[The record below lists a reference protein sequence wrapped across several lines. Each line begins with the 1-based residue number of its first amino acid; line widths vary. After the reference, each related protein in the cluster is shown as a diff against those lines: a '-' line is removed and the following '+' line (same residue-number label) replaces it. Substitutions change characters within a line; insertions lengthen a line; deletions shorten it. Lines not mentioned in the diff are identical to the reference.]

1 MGRDGR
7 NAGVWTGG
15 GKVCAIGV
23 RVMRM
28 RVTLHGFALNCST
41 DLSWYDAIVPC
52 GLTDVSVTSLSELA
66 GREVTVREMDALVV
80 RRFQD
85 LDYEQEFD
93 GIWACASLLH
103 VPRRDMDDVVRR
115 FTRALRPGGVWY
127 MSFKAGE
134 VEEVRGGRWFTDFTE
149 GLLRT
154 LLTRHP
160 LLEVLRVWQT
170 QDLHPDRRDQ
180 KWVNALVRRWP
191 YHEP

>member
-1 MGRDGR
+1 RACADVGVRGLGRDER

-80 RRFQD
+80 RRFH
-85 LDYEQEFD
+85 E
-93 GIWACASLLH
+93 
-103 VPRRDMDDVVRR
+103 
-115 FTRALRPGGVWY
+115 ALG
-127 MSFKAGE
+127 AL
-134 VEEVRGGRWFTDFTE
+134 GRT
-149 GLLRT
+149 
-154 LLTRHP
+154 
-160 LLEVLRVWQT
+160 
-170 QDLHPDRRDQ
+170 
-180 KWVNALVRRWP
+180 
-191 YHEP
+191 